1 MSKKVYDDDDG
12 RTIADM
18 SGLEGRSIT
27 SVFRDARKNRKEE
40 KEKLASDPEYQAD
53 RSTRRSY
60 TFGAVGAGLL
70 IGMVYLVAFAALIL
84 FLLFIWGVL

>member
-1 MSKKVYDDDDG
+1 MGKKIYDDDDG

-27 SVFRDARKNRKEE
+27 SAFKETRRKRKEE
-40 KEKLASDPEYQAD
+40 KLDPEIQAD
-53 RSTRRSY
+53 KKTRRSY
-60 TFGAVGAGLL
+60 TLGAVGAGLL
-70 IGMVYLVAFAALIL
+70 IGSIYLIVFAIVIV

>member
-1 MSKKVYDDDDG
+1 MGKKIYDDDDG

-27 SVFRDARKNRKEE
+27 SAFKETRRKKQEE
-40 KEKLASDPEYQAD
+40 KLNPEIRED
-53 RSTRRSY
+53 KKTRRAY

-70 IGMVYLVAFAALIL
+70 IGGIYLIVFAIVIV
-84 FLLFIWGVL
+84 FLLLIWGVL